1 MFGASSA
8 DQEMGEFHS
17 WNDSSSLVS
26 GDKSNVA
33 INHHRELHRIL
44 VRTLWRN
51 IYPGNKPDALS
62 KTPVKVHLEF
72 VLQEQDI
79 HTLSKYCDSN
89 NDSAN
94 LISPDLINDIFS
106 GIIRPVTLSDEPKL
120 FHWLNDKPLFWISML
135 ASFTLAIWLS
145 ILIYHS
151 RHRLL
156 MLVLSL
162 LLVLIISQSMY
173 KKYNTRLAQKMSV
186 LSRYNGPPVDCKP
199 PDQQPWSRFFTQ
211 YFTSRPKTD
220 ECLQYYEEVLSE
232 PFFTTSIYEVC
243 LELIYQPIISLCG
256 SLGTAFGEF
265 YNNVSA
271 YIPWWLSPIIL
282 GYFIFLAFLF
292 VVRAP
297 KSLSNEQPLRSRRAK
312 HKIKSST
319 VPPLT
324 SS

>member
-1 MFGASSA
+1 MFGASST
-8 DQEMGEFHS
+8 DQERDVLHS
-17 WNDSSSLVS
+17 WNDSSPLVS

-51 IYPGNKPDALS
+51 IYPANKPGALP

-79 HTLSKYCDSN
+79 HTLR
-89 NDSAN
+89 
-94 LISPDLINDIFS
+94 
-106 GIIRPVTLSDEPKL
+106 IIRPVTLSDEPKL

-135 ASFTLAIWLS
+135 ASFTFASWLS

-151 RHRLL
+151 RHRFL
-156 MLVLSL
+156 MLVLCL

-173 KKYNTRLAQKMSV
+173 KKYNARLAQKMSV

-199 PDQQPWSRFFTQ
+199 PDQQPWSRFFSQ

-220 ECLQYYEEVLSE
+220 ECMQYYEEVLSE

-265 YNNVSA
+265 YHNVSA

-297 KSLSNEQPLRSRRAK
+297 KSLSNGQPLRSRRAK